1 MFSITHRLHATYS
14 VDAPRRARRARSRDG
29 WVGGVTIRPTVA
41 RRSVAVAVAN
51 SSDRKASRETS
62 EDRRGDVSTSS
73 ASASH
78 RSHPR
83 GLGVE
88 ETTESAVR
96 SSERASTEEQT
107 SAKGMKTVERRSGP
121 RVEGN
126 TAVAEESSY
135 DDDDD
140 GEGSRDETRKSP
152 SASSTASWNRKR
164 GDEARKTEE
173 MEETKTSEGK
183 KDVTRGEISHE
194 RVIDDDD
201 GDEKEGG
208 DDGGGASDDDDENDG
223 GDADGDDN
231 DEDEDEDEDD
241 EGGDEDGED
250 NGGDVDIGGDVD
262 RGNAA
267 TQFQNCTGNDC
278 NRLAGADFYR
288 IVEDVAEKAALPL
301 NDAPQPVLDI
311 LSLTSGAA
319 QTMQEEATDQRV
331 AALTMTVMIG
341 IVLLTVMLGVILKH
355 YKSRWFHPSGAG
367 LLLGI
372 AVGCF
377 VFIGLE
383 LSYETMPENMRYSI
397 KAFAQCMRFDTKF
410 FFLVLLPPLIFEAGY
425 TLHPTVFFQ
434 NADAISVFA
443 FLGSL
448 TSAISTGVLVYLCG
462 VLGVSYGFSLKSAM
476 LFGALIS
483 STDPVTTLSIFSEPD
498 MIAPDL
504 HAIILGESILN
515 DAVTIVYFESLLLGI
530 GYSGD
535 VTALELLQTDDAFV
549 PLILQAIGT
558 FLLAFGQATFIGFG
572 MGCISALLHKYVNTT
587 KSFEEGWAVD
597 STLVLLFPY
606 LSYSLAETFELSGI
620 VAVLFT
626 GIVMGRYTRPNLSR
640 APRMITMCIFK
651 IFSFLSETFV
661 FVYMGSAMYSF
672 RWSHILTAFVGL
684 IATYLGRAVNIFPG
698 SILLNMSKARR
709 NSHLAITA
717 NTQYLL
723 WFCGLRG
730 AVAFALAVKAQRDLG
745 EQGHVMFDVTL
756 FIVAFTI
763 VIQGGMTRWFL
774 DKYLEKPTSSDER
787 STSRKM
793 ERNFFAFMGDIAT
806 KVIEPV
812 LLAKSA
818 ISETDEQTSLLHRGH
833 AVSREEAAESPR
845 SSTSH
850 GALASETVEAAV
862 DNTFEQMR

>member
-1 MFSITHRLHATYS
+1 MLGGAGGK
-14 VDAPRRARRARSRDG
+14 AARDTA
-29 WVGGVTIRPTVA
+29 A
-41 RRSVAVAVAN
+41 RRSVAGAMA
-51 SSDRKASRETS
+51 SDDWKPSRETS
-62 EDRRGDVSTSS
+62 DDRRGDVSTSS
-73 ASASH
+73 SSQH
-78 RSHPR
+78 HHHHSTSL
-83 GLGVE
+83 LGVDE
-88 ETTESAVR
+88 RMTSADR
-96 SSERASTEEQT
+96 SSARASTEGQT
-107 SAKGMKTVERRSGP
+107 SDKGSAKTVEKTSEP
-121 RVEGN
+121 RVEDKKV
-126 TAVAEESSY
+126 VADESSY
-135 DDDDD
+135 DDD
-140 GEGSRDETRKSP
+140 GEGARDET
-152 SASSTASWNRKR
+152 NRVE
-164 GDEARKTEE
+164 EAKKTKETKK
-173 MEETKTSEGK
+173 ETKTSEAEK
-183 KDVTRGEISHE
+183 AATRGEVSSK
-194 RVIDDDD
+194 RGIDDDD
-201 GDEKEGG
+201 GDEKEVGNDGDDADADGGGGDDDGDDDDDDGDSDDG
-208 DDGGGASDDDDENDG
+208 DDGGDDDDD
-223 GDADGDDN
+223 DDDDDHDDDDDDVGDD
-231 DEDEDEDEDD
+231 
-241 EGGDEDGED
+241 
-250 NGGDVDIGGDVD
+250 D
-262 RGNAA
+262 RGNDAK
-267 TQFQNCTGNDC
+267 QFRKCTGDDC
-278 NRLAGADFYR
+278 DGLAGADFYR

-301 NDAPQPVLDI
+301 NEAPEPVLDI

-319 QTMQEEATDQRV
+319 QTMQEEATDERV

-341 IVLLTVMLGVILKH
+341 IVLLTVMLGVMLKH

-462 VLGVSYGFSLKSAM
+462 VLGVSYEFSLKSAM

-483 STDPVTTLSIFSEPD
+483 STDPVTTLSIFSEPGL
-498 MIAPDL
+498 IAPDL

-558 FLLAFGQATFIGFG
+558 FLLAFGQATLVGLGI
-572 MGCISALLHKYVNTT
+572 GCISALLHKYVNTT
-587 KSFEEGWAVD
+587 KFFEEGWAVD

-672 RWSHILTAFVGL
+672 RWSHIFTAFVGL

-709 NSHLAITA
+709 NNSFAIKA

-774 DKYLEKPTSSDER
+774 DKYLEKPTSSDEP

-818 ISETDEQTSLLHRGH
+818 IRETDEHTSLLHGGH

-845 SSTSH
+845 SSVSL

-862 DNTFEQMR
+862 DNTFGHKSGE

>member
-1 MFSITHRLHATYS
+1 
-14 VDAPRRARRARSRDG
+14 
-29 WVGGVTIRPTVA
+29 
-41 RRSVAVAVAN
+41 
-51 SSDRKASRETS
+51 
-62 EDRRGDVSTSS
+62 
-73 ASASH
+73 
-78 RSHPR
+78 
-83 GLGVE
+83 
-88 ETTESAVR
+88 
-96 SSERASTEEQT
+96 
-107 SAKGMKTVERRSGP
+107 
-121 RVEGN
+121 
-126 TAVAEESSY
+126 
-135 DDDDD
+135 
-140 GEGSRDETRKSP
+140 
-152 SASSTASWNRKR
+152 
-164 GDEARKTEE
+164 
-173 MEETKTSEGK
+173 
-183 KDVTRGEISHE
+183 
-194 RVIDDDD
+194 
-201 GDEKEGG
+201 
-208 DDGGGASDDDDENDG
+208 
-223 GDADGDDN
+223 
-231 DEDEDEDEDD
+231 
-241 EGGDEDGED
+241 
-250 NGGDVDIGGDVD
+250 
-262 RGNAA
+262 
-267 TQFQNCTGNDC
+267 
-278 NRLAGADFYR
+278 
-288 IVEDVAEKAALPL
+288 
-301 NDAPQPVLDI
+301 
-311 LSLTSGAA
+311 
-319 QTMQEEATDQRV
+319 
-331 AALTMTVMIG
+331 
-341 IVLLTVMLGVILKH
+341 
-355 YKSRWFHPSGAG
+355 
-367 LLLGI
+367 
-372 AVGCF
+372 
-377 VFIGLE
+377 
-383 LSYETMPENMRYSI
+383 MRYSI

-558 FLLAFGQATFIGFG
+558 FLLAFGQATLIGLG
-572 MGCISALLHKYVNTT
+572 IGCISALLHKYVNTT
-587 KSFEEGWAVD
+587 KFFEEGWAVD

-709 NSHLAITA
+709 NSPLAITA

-774 DKYLEKPTSSDER
+774 DKYLEKSTSSDES

-793 ERNFFAFMGDIAT
+793 ERNFFAFMGDIAK
-806 KVIEPV
+806 KVIEPI

-845 SSTSH
+845 SSISH